1 VTEDTDTHM
10 RVLTISATY
19 GSGGGRIA
27 PLLAQ
32 RLGLPFAD
40 RLIPADN
47 ARPLGSDMERLSN
60 EEREQ
65 YRRTR
70 FFARLAAITGGLG
83 MPVPSP
89 DTVGGD
95 VRESVEA
102 SIYQEIQPD
111 GAVILGRGASVVLAG
126 HPRAFHVRLSGPKA
140 RRLRRGMAAENID
153 EATAKARLEET
164 DRARSRY
171 VERVYGANPDDP
183 CRYHLVLDSTAL
195 TAESCVDVVEV
206 AAHSFWGSTT

>member
-1 VTEDTDTHM
+1 
-10 RVLTISATY
+10 
-19 GSGGGRIA
+19 
-27 PLLAQ
+27 
-32 RLGLPFAD
+32 
-40 RLIPADN
+40 
-47 ARPLGSDMERLSN
+47 
-60 EEREQ
+60 
-65 YRRTR
+65 
-70 FFARLAAITGGLG
+70 

-95 VRESVEA
+95 VRDSVEA

-111 GAVILGRGASVVLAG
+111 GAVILGRGAAVVLAG
-126 HPRAFHVRLSGPKA
+126 HARAFHVRLSGPKA
-140 RRLRRGMAAENID
+140 RRLQRGMAAEHID

-195 TAESCVDVVEV
+195 TAESCVDVIEV
-206 AAHSFWGSTT
+206 AAHSFWGPTS